1 MRPLLNRLVVSV
13 ILVMFLWEP
22 VYGSGFSIYAQGA
35 RAFGLAGAFVARA
48 GDLSA
53 IFYNPAGI
61 GNITGTHVQVG
72 ITPLIRRSL
81 FEHDPLIGYYTKT
94 ISYKRWLFLPTLYL
108 TSRIT
113 PRITAGFGMY
123 SPFGFRVYWG
133 DNWPGQKILTE
144 TNLHTRCFNPVLAYR
159 VTGRLNFAVGYQY
172 VKGNYDVT
180 RFPYAPEP
188 YDRYRP
194 VSDLGA
200 KAITEVDG
208 SGSGFTA
215 GLQFRATD
223 TVTLGLCYRSSV
235 KLDLSGDI
243 TLTPEV
249 SPGSNITTEIG
260 LPASFAFGIDY
271 LANEQLA
278 LEVDVIW
285 MGWSSFDKIAIEAVN
300 PDLSYTSEK
309 KYKDNVHFRLSL
321 EYSADNIAVFRT
333 GYFYV
338 PSPIPEE
345 YLGPIIPNTVQE
357 GITLGFGLPHER
369 FTFDAAYMHSFR
381 RERWSD
387 DSKILSY
394 GRYENKSDGFAVSV
408 SYRIN

>member
-1 MRPLLNRLVVSV
+1 MRLLFNRLVVFV

-72 ITPLIRRSL
+72 STPLIRRSL

-159 VTGRLNFAVGYQY
+159 VTSSLNFAVGYQY
-172 VKGNYDVT
+172 VKGSFDIK
-180 RFPYAPEP
+180 RFPYAPEL
-188 YDRYRP
+188 YNKDRP

-200 KAITEVDG
+200 KTITEADG

-215 GLQFRATD
+215 GLQFRVTD
-223 TVTLGLCYRSSV
+223 TVTFGLCYRSSV

-249 SPGSNITTEIG
+249 SPGSNITTEIE
-260 LPASFAFGIDY
+260 LPASVAFGIDY

-278 LEVDVIW
+278 LEADVIW
-285 MGWSSFDKIAIEAVN
+285 MGWSSFDKIAIEADN
-300 PDLSYTSEK
+300 PDLSYISEK

-321 EYSADNIAVFRT
+321 EYTADNVAVFRT
-333 GYFYV
+333 GYFYA

-387 DSKILSY
+387 YSKILSD